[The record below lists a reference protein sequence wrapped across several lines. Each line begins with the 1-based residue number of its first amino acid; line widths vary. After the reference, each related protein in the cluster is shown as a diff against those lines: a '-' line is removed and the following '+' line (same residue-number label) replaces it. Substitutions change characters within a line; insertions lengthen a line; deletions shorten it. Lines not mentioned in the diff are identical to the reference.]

1 MNFREFCQSL
11 RPKVVIENEG
21 QIWDEKPP
29 GPFRPILDRVV
40 CHPDDLD
47 LVARIIHE
55 TNPWAGYVES
65 HPSITP
71 LHVQVVWRDK
81 GRGEHKERYRL

>member
-1 MNFREFCQSL
+1 MNFREFVQSL
-11 RPKVVIENEG
+11 RQKRVIEEEG
-21 QIWDEKPP
+21 QIHDGKPP

-55 TNPWAGYVES
+55 TNPWEGFVES
-65 HPSITP
+65 STFVPA
-71 LHVQVVWRDK
+71 LHVNVVWRDR